1 MLLCCC
7 LFILCWPLLTGSTV
21 LFGSKVHKF
30 TFFSRATES
39 QSCPSLWAKWRPQK
53 PDHISRVWFG
63 QPMAGRDHNMETQ
76 KLNQF
81 GGPTSFSIGQKW
93 RKWVVRKPMA
103 CQMSITTRYKRQ
115 FYKRWFIP
123 LFIFYINFLYKHQC
137 SITIFFFFLSI
148 KFLDMIYIPGI
159 QVFWIW
165 PRNTLSYQNWIWY
178 RHRNRKW
185 SHRKQ
190 PIGPSA

>member
-1 MLLCCC
+1 MTSGK
-7 LFILCWPLLTGSTV
+7 IISYYTS
-21 LFGSKVHKF
+21 FGSKVHNF

-39 QSCPSLWAKWRPQK
+39 QSCLSLWAKWRPQK
-53 PDHISRVWFG
+53 RDHISRVWFG

-123 LFIFYINFLYKHQC
+123 LFIFYINYLYKHQC
-137 SITIFFFFLSI
+137 SITIFFFFLKYKIFGHDLYSRDTSI
-148 KFLDMIYIPGI
+148 LDLI
-159 QVFWIW
+159 QKHFVISK
-165 PRNTLSYQNWIWY
+165 LDLI
-178 RHRNRKW
+178 
-185 SHRKQ
+185 
-190 PIGPSA
+190 

>member
-1 MLLCCC
+1 MTSQKNILL
-7 LFILCWPLLTGSTV
+7 

-81 GGPTSFSIGQKW
+81 GGLTSFSIGQKW

-115 FYKRWFIP
+115 FYKRWLIA
-123 LFIFYINFLYKHQC
+123 LFIFYI
-137 SITIFFFFLSI
+137 IFCISSLGSREKNDYLLKGGFYSERAGEFVIS
-148 KFLDMIYIPGI
+148 P
-159 QVFWIW
+159 
-165 PRNTLSYQNWIWY
+165 
-178 RHRNRKW
+178 NRR
-185 SHRKQ
+185 SN
-190 PIGPSA
+190 